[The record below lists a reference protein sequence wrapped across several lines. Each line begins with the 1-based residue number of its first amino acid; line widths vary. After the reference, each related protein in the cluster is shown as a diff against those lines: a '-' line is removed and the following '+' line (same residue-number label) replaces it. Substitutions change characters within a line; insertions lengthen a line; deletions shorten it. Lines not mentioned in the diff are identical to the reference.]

1 MGHSHLSR
9 LALRRRL
16 IAGALGFAAFCL
28 APIFSVAARPLDKV
42 RETGVLR
49 VAVYQ
54 DYKPYSWRENG
65 RAVGID
71 VEIADAL
78 AKSIGARLDL
88 FELSAGDDIGDD
100 LRNGVWRGSV
110 LGESPGDV
118 MLHVPF
124 DRLLEKQNDKVSL
137 FGPYHVDGMAMIV
150 DPTKAAAALDLS
162 LFEREKVAVAVGTI
176 GDMLMITTH
185 DYSFRNN
192 VVHERDLERAAG
204 DFENGA
210 TPAFYGEASASEAF
224 ARAGARPFAI
234 VYPKTGL
241 TSDWAIGMA
250 VKSDSRDL
258 GAYLE
263 TALNKL
269 TDSGEMQKIFAK
281 YGVDWRKPGAV
292 Q

>member
-16 IAGALGFAAFCL
+16 IAGALGVAVACL
-28 APIFSVAARPLDKV
+28 APISSGLARPLDKV

-49 VAVYQ
+49 VGVYQ

-78 AKSIGARLDL
+78 AKSVGVRLDL

-118 MLHVPF
+118 MLHVPY
-124 DRLLEKQNDKVSL
+124 DHLLEKQNDRIAL

-150 DPTKAAAALDLS
+150 DPAKAASALDLS
-162 LFEREKVAVAVGTI
+162 LFEHEKVAVAVGTI
-176 GDMLMITTH
+176 GDMVMISTH
-185 DYSFRNN
+185 DYAYRNN

-204 DFENGA
+204 DFEKGA
-210 TPAFYGEASASEAF
+210 TSAFYGEASASHAF
-224 ARAGARPFAI
+224 ARAGERPFAI

-241 TSDWAIGMA
+241 AADWAIGMA
-250 VKSDSRDL
+250 VKGDSRDL
-258 GAYLE
+258 GSYLE
-263 TALNKL
+263 VALNKL
-269 TDSGEMQKIFAK
+269 TDSGEVQKIFAK
-281 YGVDWRKPGAV
+281 YGVDWRKPDATK
-292 Q
+292 